1 MYSEKFL
8 RAMNES
14 TSRNVPNLFLLKE
27 HSKGNWTLIGHSK
40 GTQRHSK
47 VTSRALK
54 EHLGTRALEEHLGTW
69 SLEALGAIYL
79 ADSGFLEGYME

>member
-8 RAMNES
+8 RTKNES
-14 TSRNVPNLFLLKE
+14 TSRNVPNLFLFKE
-27 HSKGNWTLIGHSK
+27 HSKGNWALIGYSK

-54 EHLGTRALEEHLGTW
+54 EHLGTRALE
-69 SLEALGAIYL
+69 ALGAIYL